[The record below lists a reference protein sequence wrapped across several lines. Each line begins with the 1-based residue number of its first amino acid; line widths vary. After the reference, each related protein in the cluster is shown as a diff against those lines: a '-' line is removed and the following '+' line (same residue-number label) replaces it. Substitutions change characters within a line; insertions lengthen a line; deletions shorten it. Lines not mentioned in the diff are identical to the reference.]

1 MTATETQVGEEG
13 PVESLLTPAQ
23 VAEAQAKL
31 AAEAEAN
38 APPPTLASILDGA
51 LDRMDARATGTE
63 KPIATPWADF
73 NASLPGGGFWPGCH
87 VLVAGTGVG
96 KSTWALQLALHA
108 ARAGTPVA
116 YVGLELDDAQIA
128 LRLVAD
134 VAKLRWSDLY
144 TGEGVAKND
153 KDREKARAAA
163 DSLRALPFHV
173 EHGSP
178 MGWSATDLQ
187 SLAERMRRA
196 HPGEA
201 PMLLVLDFLQILGAE
216 PHAGRQELRER
227 IGRAAYV
234 ARQIARTHN
243 AAVLVVSSLAR
254 GSYNAAELLEQ
265 AKPIAEVAKGIVA
278 ERRLLN
284 PDAIVGLGKESGE
297 IEYAADSVTVAL
309 RVRDLAAD
317 DFSRVLFALPKLRAG
332 RETWCELM
340 FNGARFADSRDHG
353 RALADHLAKQKAPK
367 PPAQTA
373 KGSRSEAPEAKSSG
387 DDDGGEEF
395 FG

>member
-1 MTATETQVGEEG
+1 MTAPETEVGEG
-13 PVESLLTPAQ
+13 MT
-23 VAEAQAKL
+23 AEPLSADTLAKG
-31 AAEAEAN
+31 AAELEAN
-38 APPPTLASILDGA
+38 APPPTLASILGPA
-51 LDRMDARATGTE
+51 LDRMDARARGEE
-63 KPIATPWADF
+63 KPITTPWRDYNDA
-73 NASLPGGGFWPGCH
+73 LPGGGLWPGCH

-116 YVGLELDDAQIA
+116 YVGLELDDTQIA

-144 TGEGVAKND
+144 TGAGAAKNE
-153 KDREKARAAA
+153 KDRDKARAAA
-163 DSLRALPFHV
+163 DSLRGLPFYV

-178 MGWSATDLQ
+178 MGWSAADLQ
-187 SLAERMRRA
+187 SLADRMRKS

-201 PMLLVLDFLQILGAE
+201 PMLLVLDFLQVLGAE
-216 PHAGRQELRER
+216 PEAGRQELRER

-243 AAVLVVSSLAR
+243 AAVLVISSLAR
-254 GSYNAAELLEQ
+254 GSYNAADLLEQ
-265 AKPIAEVAKGIVA
+265 AKPIAEKTKREGGLVL

-309 RVRDLAAD
+309 RVRDLPAD
-317 DFSRVLFALPKLRAG
+317 DDSRVLFALPKLRAG
-332 RETWCELM
+332 RESWCELM
-340 FNGARFADSRDHG
+340 FNGARFADSADHG
-353 RALADHLAKQKAPK
+353 GALAAHLAKPPK
-367 PPAQTA
+367 PP
-373 KGSRSEAPEAKSSG
+373 RE
-387 DDDGGEEF
+387 GGEGTKKGGTSE
-395 FG
+395 GTGVP